1 MSQPTLQSNLQNAL
15 RGNYSVILS
24 LLGIIDNGYSVK
36 RLVDRIIDSADQVV
50 NLREEILT
58 GRIRYSVS
66 IGDNERRSEWINK
79 SAKALEK

>member
-1 MSQPTLQSNLQNAL
+1 M
-15 RGNYSVILS
+15 ILS
-24 LLGIIDNGYSVK
+24 LLGIIDNGYQVK

-50 NLREEILT
+50 NLREQILT

-66 IGDNERRSEWINK
+66 RGDDERRKEWIEK

>member
-1 MSQPTLQSNLQNAL
+1 
-15 RGNYSVILS
+15 
-24 LLGIIDNGYSVK
+24 LGIIDNGNRVK
-36 RLVDRIIDSADQVV
+36 KLVDRIIDSADQVV

-66 IGDNERRSEWINK
+66 RGDDERRKGWIEK